1 MSGHREAPRPPHPH
15 LLPVIVAAVVALLVG
30 VLAPSAAR
38 ADIAL
43 PCFPATAGQASATIT
58 FEDCMPASG
67 PVTTEYS
74 DGVHGV
80 QFGTPADLGFTFAD
94 GTKGYPLCVGMS
106 APVKTVSVP
115 DGYRMHSPSSVLAA
129 GPIGCAAGEFSN
141 DAILLRCPT
150 VCLSVSGYIG
160 TGTSSGT
167 SSFRVMGFSADG
179 TRTSDQTVDQD
190 LVSPGGATTFFSVS
204 GGGSGLQWVLI
215 RSAYVGPQVWLDDLT
230 YSNDPAAA
238 PAFAVTKD
246 AFVPSVVVSPS
257 SSPSVALHLTR
268 SNGSAGLVTLVATG
282 LPAGVTATFSPPS
295 YSGSATGATVVTFS
309 AAPGTPAAGPLDVS
323 LGGDGAGVPAVG
335 TGTPVLQSLTTST
348 TASFPLGLTRPYTAA
363 CTPQS
368 RNVRVEKLP
377 DFAGDIAVTAR
388 MLDSAQQPI
397 LTPGWDV
404 TVAPAVL
411 SFASNDG
418 GRDTTVSWSSPGAAP
433 QGGVW
438 LEVTATVVGHPTDT
452 TVVRAKLTEVAPA
465 VATANRQV
473 VPPIGDPGLGLP
485 QTATVF
491 DLTGAGFCAGSTAT
505 VGNDKAVAPLTSGLW
520 APQISGP
527 DLRHYTVSTPAYA
540 TSGPLQV
547 HPAGGGS
554 PVPAGSV
561 TSRTYRNTNAFA
573 FHNYPVNDLVYD
585 DMVRAFGHDQM
596 YDTIDLCWP
605 GGCNVSFRDPI
616 AMIWTAIVR
625 SLTVGTSGSGH
636 CYGISATDMRFIM
649 GAMSVTAYPH
659 TTSTVYGLPH
669 SAALDQ
675 AIQAAHLQQF
685 SLETLGAVID
695 QNVQNELAAS
705 LPTKLRL
712 QSALAQ
718 GPALIAMRDGF
729 TFSGHVVVAYG
740 LEDLGGLGWAI
751 DVYDNNKEYTPEED
765 TDTTGVAHVGRH
777 DGSKIFFDTGG
788 WHYDMGG
795 KTWGG
800 SWSTNPGLVVLPYS
814 FVTKAQH
821 IPSFTG
827 LLGFASSLVTFGST
841 ATTSGSAPSPVEPTA
856 LPAGTVPLGFSG
868 GKSGG
873 LLSVPGTAAL
883 SLKATASAP
892 YQVSV
897 LNRSGV
903 STVATSARSGTTD
916 VVSSVPGGVR
926 FRTATAKPLSVTSV
940 SRSTKA
946 LLSTTMSVAGGA
958 GSATTLQVTGGA
970 LAASTSSGGT
980 MSFTTSTTLLR
991 GGTGPQTRRFA
1002 VALAAGDRMT
1012 VPVAALTGAATT
1024 LSVAVT
1030 HAGRTRHVVVRTR
1043 AVVVATVQPITLST
1057 SAHRG
1062 RSSATAR
1069 VVIRTVVPATTGTFT
1084 ITVTARGRTVATKTV
1099 TCTGCRPRTLVVTV
1113 PWTATAGTYKVS
1125 VSLAIA
1131 KAGNLVGEAARSLTR
1146 TVTVR

>member
-1 MSGHREAPRPPHPH
+1 MSRRGKAPRPTRAHA
-15 LLPVIVAAVVALLVG
+15 LPVVVTAVLALLVG
-30 VLAPSAAR
+30 VLAPAAAR
-38 ADIAL
+38 ADIQL
-43 PCFPATAGQASATIT
+43 PCFPATAGDASATIT

-67 PVTTEYS
+67 AVTTQYS

-80 QFGTPADLGFTFAD
+80 QFGTPSDLGFTFAD

-106 APVKTVSVP
+106 APVKLVSVP
-115 DGYRMHSPSSVLAA
+115 DGYRMHSPTSVLAA

-150 VCLSVSGYIG
+150 VCLSVSGWIG

-179 TRTSDQTVDQD
+179 TRTSDQTVDQN
-190 LVSPGGATTFFSVS
+190 LVSPGGATTFFSV
-204 GGGSGLQWVLI
+204 GGGGLQWVLI
-215 RSAYVGPQVWLDDLT
+215 RSEYVGPHVWLDDLS
-230 YSNDPAAA
+230 YANDPAAA

-257 SSPSVALHLTR
+257 SSPTVALHLTR
-268 SNGSAGLVTLVATG
+268 SNGSTGLVTFVATG
-282 LPAGVTATFSPPS
+282 LPSGVTASFSPPS
-295 YSGSATGATVVTFS
+295 YSGSATGPTVVTFS
-309 AAPGTPAAGPLDVS
+309 AAPGTSAAGPVDVS
-323 LGGDGAGVPAVG
+323 LGGDAAGVPAVG
-335 TGTPVLQSLTTST
+335 TGTPVVQSLTAAA

-368 RNVRVEKLP
+368 RNVRLETLP
-377 DFAGDIAVTAR
+377 DFTGDVAVSAR
-388 MLDSAQQPI
+388 MLDSSMQPV
-397 LTPGWDV
+397 LTAGWEV
-404 TVAPAVL
+404 TTAPSVL
-411 SFASNDG
+411 SFSSNGG

-433 QGGVW
+433 PSGEW

-452 TVVRAKLTEVAPA
+452 ATVRAKLTEVAPT
-465 VATANRQV
+465 VATVNRQV

-491 DLTGAGFCAGSTAT
+491 SLTGAGFCAGSTAT
-505 VGNDKAVAPLTSGLW
+505 VGNDKAVTPLTAGPW
-520 APQISGP
+520 APQVNGP
-527 DLRHYTVSTPAYA
+527 DLRQYSLSTPAYA
-540 TSGPLQV
+540 TSGPLQL
-547 HPAGGGS
+547 HPSGGGS
-554 PVPAGSV
+554 AVPAGAV
-561 TSRTYRNTNAFA
+561 TSRTYRNTNAFS

-585 DMVRAFGHDQM
+585 DMVRAFGRDQM

-605 GGCNVSFRDPI
+605 LGCNVSFRDPI

-649 GAMSVTAYPH
+649 GAMAVTAYPH
-659 TTSTVYGLPH
+659 TTNQVYGLPH
-669 SAALDQ
+669 STALDQ

-685 SLETLGAVID
+685 SLETFGAVID
-695 QNVQNELAAS
+695 QNVQNELGAS

-712 QSALAQ
+712 QAALAK

-751 DVYDNNKEYTPEED
+751 DVYDNNKEYTPQED
-765 TDTTGVAHVGRH
+765 TDTSGVTHVGQH
-777 DGSKIFFDTGG
+777 DGSKIYFDVGG

-795 KTWGG
+795 TTWGG

-827 LLGFASSLVTFGST
+827 LLGFASSLITFGSS
-841 ATTSGSAPSPVEPTA
+841 ATTSGTAPSPVAPAA
-856 LPAGTVPLGFSG
+856 LPQGAVPLGFSG

-873 LLSVPGTAAL
+873 LVSVPGTASL
-883 SLKATASAP
+883 SLAATTTAP

-897 LNRSGV
+897 LSRSGV
-903 STVATSARSGTTD
+903 TSVATSARTGTTD
-916 VVSSVPGGVR
+916 SVASITGGVR
-926 FRTATAKPLSVTSV
+926 FTTATAKPVTLTGV
-940 SRSTKA
+940 SRSSTA
-946 LLSTTMSVAGGA
+946 LLSTTMSVASGA
-958 GSATTLQVTGGA
+958 GTATTLQTTGGS
-970 LAASTSSGGT
+970 LAASSSTGAT
-980 MSFTTSTTLLR
+980 MAFTTTTTKLR
-991 GGTGPQTRRFA
+991 GGTGPQTRRFS
-1002 VALAAGDRMT
+1002 VTLAAGDRMT
-1012 VPVAALTGAATT
+1012 VPAAALTGTAST

-1043 AVVVATVQPITLST
+1043 AVVVATTRPITLST
-1057 SAHRG
+1057 STRRG

-1069 VVIRTVVPATTGTFT
+1069 VVLRSVVPGITGTFT
-1084 ITVTARGRTVATKTV
+1084 VTVTSRGRTVATKTL
-1099 TCTGCRPRTLVVTV
+1099 TCTSCRPRTLAVTI
-1113 PWTATAGTYKVS
+1113 PWTATAGAYRIT
-1125 VSLAIA
+1125 VSLALA
-1131 KAGNLVGEAARSLTR
+1131 KTGNLVGEVARSLAR
-1146 TVTVR
+1146 TVTIR